1 MILRQKL
8 DKPGYG
14 YWDGGAKDTF
24 DWSISGPVLVDK
36 QGKYV
41 RIGSWDANHWF
52 HVSVGKTEKM
62 TLSYAKA
69 HLKKITRVPCRFEYI
84 EED

>member
-1 MILRQKL
+1 MILRQTTEKR
-8 DKPGYG
+8 YG

-24 DWSISGPVLVDK
+24 DWSIAGQVQEDK
-36 QGKYV
+36 KGKYV

-62 TLSYAKA
+62 TLANAKR
-69 HLKKITRVPCRFEYI
+69 HLRKITKIPCKFEYV